1 MTRTKIQRLM
11 VLVMILFSPG
21 LLITYAVPLEIV
33 LPNEVRALKIVIYFL
48 GGFNT
53 QARYVSSLPSIYKL
67 HSLSTVS
74 QPNYVSHGF

>member
-1 MTRTKIQRLM
+1 
-11 VLVMILFSPG
+11 
-21 LLITYAVPLEIV
+21 
-33 LPNEVRALKIVIYFL
+33 LKIVIYFL

-67 HSLSTVS
+67 HSLYTAS